1 MTLDFIRGI
10 QTLII
15 AFLSYVITITFAG
28 FFESWVAKKMGD
40 DTPEQLGFLTLNP
53 LDHFNV
59 FGFAAV
65 LWGLFYARLLP
76 FQIIPGWGR
85 YIPLLPDT
93 MRGKNLR
100 LRGFVEFMG
109 RAIAHLILLLTMIT
123 IIFLMC
129 KNSGSDVVTFL
140 MHIKQGSSFSQVIT
154 TLLLSI
160 YQQNLVLF
168 VVHFVVGIFKYIFHF
183 YVPRLDTISIERVI
197 VSCILLSLG
206 IYLVSPILEKFLKLL
221 IGLVQLII
229 M

>member
-1 MTLDFIRGI
+1 VTLDFILGV

-28 FFESWVAKKMGD
+28 WFEAWMAKKMGD

-53 LDHFNV
+53 LEHFNV

-93 MRGKNLR
+93 MRGKNLQ

-109 RAIAHLILLLTMIT
+109 RSIAHFILLVVTITIFSILYKLHFITPLGAKTSFMEVILILLKSL
-123 IIFLMC
+123 F
-129 KNSGSDVVTFL
+129 N
-140 MHIKQGSSFSQVIT
+140 
-154 TLLLSI
+154 
-160 YQQNLVLF
+160 QNLILFIVHVVL
-168 VVHFVVGIFKYIFHF
+168 GMFKYFIHFH
-183 YVPRLDTISIERVI
+183 VPRLDSISFERI
-197 VSCILLSLG
+197 FLAFIILSLG
-206 IYLVSPILEKFLKLL
+206 IFLLQPILRDFIFFLLWL
-221 IGLVQLII
+221 IQWIVFNIGW
-229 M
+229 

>member
-28 FFESWVAKKMGD
+28 WFESLVAKKMGD

-76 FQIIPGWGR
+76 FQFIPGWGR

-109 RAIAHLILLLTMIT
+109 RSLAHLILLLIT
-123 IIFLMC
+123 TAVIFMMC
-129 KNSGSDVVTFL
+129 KNAGCDVLNFIIHL
-140 MHIKQGSSFSQVIT
+140 NQGSSFTQVIT
-154 TLLLSI
+154 TLLLSL
-160 YQQNLVLF
+160 YDQNLILF
-168 VVHFVVGIFKYIFHF
+168 IVHVVIGIFKYVLHFH
-183 YVPRLDTISIERVI
+183 VPRLQD
-197 VSCILLSLG
+197 VSMSRIILGCLVLTLG
-206 IYLVSPILEKFLKLL
+206 VFILRPILQDFVFLLIKLL
-221 IGLVQLII
+221 QLII
-229 M
+229 I